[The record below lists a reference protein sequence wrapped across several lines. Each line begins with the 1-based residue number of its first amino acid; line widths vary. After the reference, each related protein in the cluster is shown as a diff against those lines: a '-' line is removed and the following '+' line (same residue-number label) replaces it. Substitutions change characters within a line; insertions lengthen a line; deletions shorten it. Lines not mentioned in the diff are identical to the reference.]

1 MLRKINWLKVFGNI
15 FILVILSAVS
25 FLYFVFVFIVNK
37 QHLED
42 LDTVSYVRVF
52 YLVFF
57 HLFFFMFVWS
67 FIQTMITDPGR
78 VPIHWGFHLDD
89 TEIKKKRYCL
99 ICHIF
104 KPERCHHC
112 SVCNRCVLNMD
123 HHCPWVNNC
132 VGFQNR
138 KFFILLLFYAYLT
151 LILAYTGMLSS
162 VVHSVKELWNNFEKS
177 QIADDIC
184 VLIAFSLLS
193 ILFVLLTFFFK
204 YHISLL
210 LQNTTTIED
219 LERKRSNSIASYDA
233 GTKK

>member
-1 MLRKINWLKVFGNI
+1 
-15 FILVILSAVS
+15 
-25 FLYFVFVFIVNK
+25 
-37 QHLED
+37 
-42 LDTVSYVRVF
+42 
-52 YLVFF
+52 
-57 HLFFFMFVWS
+57 
-67 FIQTMITDPGR
+67 
-78 VPIHWGFHLDD
+78 
-89 TEIKKKRYCL
+89 
-99 ICHIF
+99 
-104 KPERCHHC
+104 
-112 SVCNRCVLNMD
+112 MD

-233 GTKK
+233 GTKNNFYQVFGTNVFLWFFPTYGESGKPLGDGVSWDQKLISNPAPV